1 MGADSRGFLRNR
13 GYLSYLGM
21 SLTGRTATG
30 VVNVAILLLVAEATL
45 SSGQSAIYVAVVGV
59 AETLAAVATTLPAGV
74 WVDRYDRRKLL
85 IASNSVRAAS
95 FGLLTAVT
103 WLFGFQFLAIIIV
116 AVAWNSAAELY
127 RSTSYSVLP
136 DLVKAE
142 EIADAN
148 GVTTAGINLVGIT
161 SSALGGALVVVAGA
175 TFAFG
180 YTFAGYSLA
189 VVFSL
194 LILHF
199 SPVRTHAGEG
209 GRMMG
214 REIKEG
220 FRWLITQPGLLRLSL
235 SALVFNFLYGMT
247 NAFLVLYI
255 LLALGGGGILF
266 GVVVAAS
273 ALGYATG
280 ALLVGRTG
288 ALRHAGKV
296 WVLCY
301 GVGVGTLT
309 LSMGAFPTVPVALAA
324 STSIGLGT
332 GFSGIVW
339 LSSAQGLVP
348 TSMRGRYFAIDG
360 LLSFIGGP
368 PSIATG
374 GILIE
379 IIGVTRVYEAV
390 GILMIISAA
399 AFALMK
405 SLWVLDGRPTGQPS
419 AIQESQV
426 VC

>member
-1 MGADSRGFLRNR
+1 M
-13 GYLSYLGM
+13 
-21 SLTGRTATG
+21 
-30 VVNVAILLLVAEATL
+30 AILLLVAEATL